1 MTQHFSKLYQEDK
14 KWDLALRPDK
24 LQAFRGQSTLTK
36 RLELFLHAAIQR
48 KEVPS
53 HCLFYGPPGLG
64 KTSLAHIVAN
74 TLGCGFVTASG
85 PQLSKPADLIGIL
98 TSLQEGDVFFI
109 DEIHRMGKAIEEF
122 LYSAM
127 EDFRIDI
134 TLGAGPGA
142 RSMHMDIQPFTLI
155 GATTRAGLL
164 SSPLRTRF
172 GFTGRVS
179 YYSDEELTAIL
190 MRSAQLLGVEAE
202 DSALYEI
209 ARRSRGTPRL
219 ANHLLRW
226 VRDFAQVLEGNRI
239 NSDVAEKALAML
251 SIDNWGLNEVD
262 IKLLKIIIDHYQG
275 GPVGVKTLATA
286 LGEDPRTLEDV
297 HEPFLVSKGLLK
309 ATPRGRVVTQLAY
322 EHLRMYHGSVNLD
335 IGEPL

>member
-1 MTQHFSKLYQEDK
+1 MTQHFSKLCQDK
-14 KWDLALRPDK
+14 KLDVALRPER
-24 LQAFRGQSTLTK
+24 LQNFCGQANLTQ

-48 KEVPS
+48 EEVPG

-74 TLGCGFVTASG
+74 TLGGGLVTALG
-85 PQLSKPADLIGIL
+85 PQFSKPSDLIGIL
-98 TSLQEGDVFFI
+98 TGLQKGDVFFI
-109 DEIHRMGKAIEEF
+109 DEIHRMRKSLEEM

-127 EDFRIDI
+127 EDFRISI

-142 RSMHMDIQPFTLI
+142 RSVHVDLQPFTLV
-155 GATTRAGLL
+155 GATTHAGLV
-164 SSPLRTRF
+164 SAPLRTRF
-172 GFTGRVS
+172 GFTGRMS
-179 YYSDEELTAIL
+179 YYTDCELTKIL
-190 MRSAQLLGVEAE
+190 MRSAQLLHVEAE
-202 DSALYEI
+202 PEALQEI

-251 SIDNWGLNEVD
+251 SIDDWGLNETDV
-262 IKLLKIIIDHYQG
+262 KLIRIIIEHYQG
-275 GPVGVKTLATA
+275 GPVGIKTLAAA
-286 LGEDPRTLEDV
+286 LGEDARTLEDI

-309 ATPRGRVVTQLAY
+309 ATSRGRVVTQLAY
-322 EHLRMYHGSVNLD
+322 DHLRMCHNAFKLD
-335 IGEPL
+335 VGDAM